1 MKYLYLQ
8 EFMIDNN
15 CTLCEAI
22 NSYVQVCKNLSTYLS
37 TMLNKSVIITPVFKK
52 LDKGIVV
59 GAQHWQDGIMIK
71 EYFHYDFCKEAM
83 IEEIYKFKNKE
94 VNK

>member
-1 MKYLYLQ
+1 MKSLYLQ

-22 NSYVQVCKNLSTYLS
+22 NSYTQVCKNLSTYLS
-37 TMLNKSVIITPVFKK
+37 TMLNKSVVITPVFKK

-59 GAQHWQDGIMIK
+59 GAQHWQDGIMVK

-83 IEEIYKFKNKE
+83 EEEIYKFIQENK
-94 VNK
+94 